1 MKVVKSVKE
10 MHLISGQL
18 RLDGKK
24 IGFVPTMGY
33 LHEGHL
39 SLVRKSKENSDITVV
54 SIFVNPTQFAP
65 TEDLD
70 KYPRDFERD
79 EMLLNQENV
88 DFLFYPDKDEI
99 YPEGFST
106 FVEVGEITK
115 VLEGESRPSHFKG
128 VTTIVSILFNIVK
141 PHYSVFGQKDAQ
153 QASVIKKMTSDLH
166 FEIEIEIAP
175 IVREKDGLAMSS
187 RNVYLNQK
195 EREDALVLSKSLYL
209 AEDLIKKGERDF
221 NIIKEKMIGVISQAE
236 TAYLDYIQAVES
248 DSFSKVNLFEKG
260 KSYFVLIACRIG
272 RTRLID
278 NLLIQIN

>member
-1 MKVVKSVKE
+1 MKVVKSIKE

-18 RLDGKK
+18 RLEGKK

-115 VLEGESRPSHFKG
+115 VLEGESRPNHFKG

-166 FEIEIEIAP
+166 FEIEVEIAP

-209 AEDLIKKGERDF
+209 TEDLIKKGERDF
-221 NIIKEKMIGVISQAE
+221 NVIKEKMIGVISQAE

>member
-18 RLDGKK
+18 RLKGKK

-33 LHEGHL
+33 LHTGHL

-115 VLEGESRPSHFKG
+115 VLEGESRPNHFKG

-166 FEIEIEIAP
+166 FDIEIEIAP

-221 NIIKEKMIGVISQAE
+221 NVIKEKMIGVISQAE

>member
-115 VLEGESRPSHFKG
+115 VLEGESRPNHFKG

-153 QASVIKKMTSDLH
+153 QASVIRKMTSDLH
-166 FEIEIEIAP
+166 FDIEIEIAP

-221 NIIKEKMIGVISQAE
+221 NVIKEKMIGVISQAE

>member
-33 LHEGHL
+33 LHTGHL

-88 DFLFYPDKDEI
+88 DFLFYPNKDEI

-195 EREDALVLSKSLYL
+195 EREDALVLFKSLYL

>member
-18 RLDGKK
+18 RLEGKK

-33 LHEGHL
+33 LHTGHL

-221 NIIKEKMIGVISQAE
+221 NVIKEKMIGVISQAE